1 MLFAVDPGLWVSG
14 LAMFATFGQDGRY
27 TLAGVSIVEIDKCQ
41 RRHAPRTM
49 ALALSRSSQRLCVEN
64 GVAGDAFRTSLWV
77 VEHPVKRGT
86 RRSTHADVQILQEAS
101 DAIALSTVAR
111 SELRERV
118 APEVWKGQV
127 PKEVH
132 HGRILD
138 RLSLAELECVKPYRG
153 GFGKRGVVGD
163 HPNLKE
169 AMDAI
174 GIGLWRCG
182 RLQGTKRPGRLG
194 GAS

>member
-1 MLFAVDPGLWVSG
+1 MDI
-14 LAMFATFGQDGRY
+14 
-27 TLAGVSIVEIDKCQ
+27 GVS
-41 RRHAPRTM
+41 
-49 ALALSRSSQRLCVEN
+49 
-64 GVAGDAFRTSLWV
+64 GDAFRTSVWV

-101 DAIALSTVAR
+101 DAIALSTVNRA
-111 SELRERV
+111 SLREKV
-118 APEVWKGQV
+118 APEAWKGQV
-127 PKEVH
+127 PKKVH

-138 RLSLAELECVKPYRG
+138 RLSLSELECVKPYRG

-169 AMDAI
+169 VMDAV

-182 RLQGTKRPGRLG
+182 RLQGTKRPGRVG